1 MSPMLLGYLLPWCLL
16 GVGGWLGYQ
25 LLRQNGRMLLR
36 VEEMEQHLH
45 QLTHALAAAPT
56 PSAAVERADPEGLPF
71 GSPAPE
77 FALPDLAGHAATLA
91 GFRGRRL
98 LLIFF
103 NPRCGFC
110 SEMAADLA
118 ALPIAPDEGHPL
130 PVLISTGEAREN
142 RKLVKEHGI
151 PCPVLLQEQ
160 MEVAATYRANGTPMG
175 YLIDADGKI
184 ESGLAV
190 GSAAL
195 LELAASGEALG
206 VRRWALG
213 VDDPAVGPN
222 AQRPTPNAQR
232 SHKGNRAL
240 ADSHLNRNGLAAG
253 TMAPAFTLPLLE
265 GGELSLESYRGREV
279 LLVFSD
285 PHCGPCNELAPRLE
299 ELHRRQEAIEV
310 LMVSKGDAAANR
322 AKAAEHGLT
331 FPIAL
336 QRQWEVSRQYE
347 MFATPIAFR
356 IDAAGRIAATVA
368 VGVEAILG
376 LVPGGTPAVNGKR
389 EPAGSR
395 RG

>member
-1 MSPMLLGYLLPWCLL
+1 VNCSRRERFRY
-16 GVGGWLGYQ
+16 
-25 LLRQNGRMLLR
+25 R
-36 VEEMEQHLH
+36 
-45 QLTHALAAAPT
+45 LTHALAAAPG
-56 PSAAVERADPEGLPF
+56 PAAAEERVDPEGLPF

-110 SEMAADLA
+110 SGMAADLA

-151 PCPVLLQEQ
+151 LCPVLLQEQ
-160 MEVAATYRANGTPMG
+160 MEVVATYRANGTPMG

-195 LELAASGEALG
+195 LELARSPEAVLS
-206 VRRWALG
+206 RQRAEREAA
-213 VDDPAVGPN
+213 PANGKKP
-222 AQRPTPNAQR
+222 
-232 SHKGNRAL
+232 HKGNRAL
-240 ADSHLNRNGLAAG
+240 SDSHLNRNGLAAG
-253 TMAPAFTLPLLE
+253 TLAPAFTLPLLD
-265 GGELSLESYRGREV
+265 GGELALESYRGQEV

-285 PHCGPCNELAPRLE
+285 PHCGPCNEIAPRLE
-299 ELHRRQEAIEV
+299 QLHRREEAVQV
-310 LMVSKGDAAANR
+310 LMVAKGDAAANR

-331 FPIAL
+331 YPIAL

-356 IDAAGRIAATVA
+356 IDAAGRIAAAVA
-368 VGVEAILG
+368 VGVSQQLRRLQRG
-376 LVPGGTPAVNGKR
+376 LPADADVLQR
-389 EPAGSR
+389 LLRRPAEQR
-395 RG
+395 AALRGVRAGVRQQPALLRGDVQGP

>member
-1 MSPMLLGYLLPWCLL
+1 MSLILLGCILPWCLL
-16 GVGGWLGYQ
+16 GVAGWLGYQ
-25 LLRQNGRMLLR
+25 FLRQNGRVLLR
-36 VEEMEQHLH
+36 VEEMEQHLN
-45 QLTHALAAAPT
+45 QLTHALAAAPG

-77 FALPDLAGHAATLA
+77 FALPDLSGRSTALA
-91 GFRGRRL
+91 DFLGRRL

-110 SEMAADLA
+110 TEMAADLA
-118 ALPIAPDEGHPL
+118 ALPTAPDEGHPL
-130 PVLISTGEAREN
+130 PVLVSTGEAREN

-175 YLIDADGKI
+175 YLIDAEGKI

-195 LELAASGEALG
+195 LELARSPEAVLSRQRGEREAAG
-206 VRRWALG
+206 ANG
-213 VDDPAVGPN
+213 HKA
-222 AQRPTPNAQR
+222 
-232 SHKGNRAL
+232 HKGNRAL
-240 ADSHLNRNGLAAG
+240 SDSHLNRGGLAAG
-253 TMAPAFTLPLLE
+253 TVAPAFTLPLLD
-265 GGELSLESYRGREV
+265 GGELSLESYRGREL

-299 ELHRRQEAIEV
+299 EIHRHQEAV
-310 LMVSKGDAAANR
+310 QVVMVSKGDAAANR

-356 IDAAGRIAATVA
+356 IDGAGRIAADVA
-368 VGVEAILG
+368 VGVDAILA
-376 LVPGGTPAVNGKR
+376 LVPAGATPVNGKR